1 MSEELTNPDLEKQ
14 VFPEGPLKQLLL
26 SYVGDK
32 LKPENNMVTV
42 MSIVEVLAEEFPE
55 FLFAVAEENFIRGYE
70 QAFADIEK
78 GQQEAP
84 AQEVKVD
91 E

>member
-1 MSEELTNPDLEKQ
+1 MSQELENPELEKQ
-14 VFPEGPLKQLLL
+14 VLPEGPLKQMLI
-26 SYVGDK
+26 SYVGEK

-42 MSIVEVLAEEFPE
+42 MNIVQVIADEFPE

-70 QAFADIEK
+70 QAFVDIEK
-78 GQQEAP
+78 GQQESV
-84 AQEVKVD
+84 QEVKGD

>member
-1 MSEELTNPDLEKQ
+1 MSQELENPELENQ
-14 VFPEGPLKQLLL
+14 VLPEGPLKQMLI
-26 SYVGDK
+26 SYVGEK

-42 MSIVEVLAEEFPE
+42 MNIVQVLADEFPE

-78 GQQEAP
+78 GQQESV
-84 AQEVKVD
+84 QEVKGD